1 MSTIKSPAHRV
12 TTDSRSIW
20 KWLQIGT
27 LTLLM
32 LIWAAGYGFTQDA
45 WKPLGGTGVIDRF
58 EGDEI
63 VIDDSLHRLAS
74 DVNYYQSYKLLTFA
88 VRSSFTVGK
97 WVGFKLNGDGKISV
111 LWFSK
116 EGG

>member
-1 MSTIKSPAHRV
+1 MLTTKSPAF
-12 TTDSRSIW
+12 RSVAAAIPIW
-20 KWLQIGT
+20 KLLQIGVIVL
-27 LTLLM
+27 LTL
-32 LIWAAGYGFTQDA
+32 IWTAEYGFTQDA

-63 VIDDSLHRLAS
+63 VIDDSFYRLAS
-74 DVNYYQSYKLLTFA
+74 DVNYYQSHKLLTFA

-97 WVGFKLNGDGKISV
+97 WVGFKLNGDGKISA